1 MTTNSTVSLQSN
13 DTTVQLTGKT
23 SKKSKKTDVEKIPTV
38 KAEIFRTDNS
48 VSADI
53 KNMQAL
59 DRYTNDIL
67 NQVSNISKSF
77 CKIGFYLWKLR
88 KDKLYLSRDFKS
100 LGDYAESVL
109 HIKKS
114 SAYNYIKVC
123 ERFSKYDGHGYPTA
137 SLKDSYTDFNFTQ
150 LSEILYLPEKAAE
163 EIKSDMTVSEIRNI
177 RKKLKDSGS
186 NSNVG
191 ESVSS
196 SGQTEQFV
204 EDCGTLKDDIVFSG
218 VLTAELL
225 DSVIEKISKYVG
237 IDLDCIIN
245 YKDFD

>member
-1 MTTNSTVSLQSN
+1 MATNDSIVP
-13 DTTVQLTGKT
+13 LTGKT
-23 SKKSKKTDVEKIPTV
+23 SKKSKKADAEKIPTV
-38 KAEIFRTDNS
+38 KAEIVKTDNS
-48 VSADI
+48 VSSDI

-77 CKIGFYLWKLR
+77 CKIGYCLWKLR

-123 ERFSKYDGHGYPTA
+123 ERFSKYDGHGFPTA
-137 SLKDSYTDFNFTQ
+137 NLKDSYTDFNFTQ

-177 RKKLKDSGS
+177 RKKFKDSGS
-186 NSNVG
+186 DFHDDETALLS
-191 ESVSS
+191 SS
-196 SGQTEQFV
+196 SGHSEQPLD
-204 EDCGTLKDDIVFSG
+204 DCGTLKDDIVFSG
-218 VLTAELL
+218 VLTAEFL

-237 IDLDCIIN
+237 VDVNCIIS
-245 YKDFD
+245 YKDSD